1 MTGEA
6 GAGNYYSDLSAETSV
21 SAAALAL
28 TVLPPGAPG
37 TASLPAA
44 QPAVAGLAVTG
55 EGGGAGPVVAA
66 VLTPRHTLT
75 ASQSGLGEPLA
86 TPLHYGACSG
96 QDIPVIRVISIVI
109 ILCIEHSSPP

>member
-6 GAGNYYSDLSAETSV
+6 GAGNYYSDLRAETSV
-21 SAAALAL
+21 SAAALEL
-28 TVLPPGAPG
+28 TGLPPGPPG

-55 EGGGAGPVVAA
+55 EGGGAGPLVAA
-66 VLTPRHTLT
+66 VLTPRHTLPLS
-75 ASQSGLGEPLA
+75 AIPPSLGEPLA

-96 QDIPVIRVISIVI
+96 QDNAVIMV
-109 ILCIEHSSPP
+109 L